1 MNCLPSP
8 SAVAVIG
15 SVLCSGRF
23 NVLSEPA
30 NRIESIRYK
39 KARSYSELQNSATA
53 IYKHLE
59 VHYRL
64 SFLFHKIN

>member
-8 SAVAVIG
+8 SAVTVIG

-30 NRIESIRYK
+30 NRIEYK
-39 KARSYSELQNSATA
+39 IQEGK
-53 IYKHLE
+53 K
-59 VHYRL
+59 
-64 SFLFHKIN
+64 LF